1 MQNIFLP
8 EKQMIMIPF
17 NCNLMRHNLF
27 FKVIYTR
34 CVLRKLAQPN
44 PSAFLWEKKKNLKLA
59 GDCFHSY
66 KLYLFVVVEVGGI
79 KGNLQCSHIYYNIP
93 LKVTQ
98 RTKIAFII

>member
-34 CVLRKLAQPN
+34 CVLSKLAQPN
-44 PSAFLWEKKKNLKLA
+44 PSALLWEKTQTSQRL
-59 GDCFHSY
+59 FSS
-66 KLYLFVVVEVGGI
+66 LFVADEVTGI
-79 KGNLQCSHIYYNIP
+79 KDNLWCSYTYYNIY
-93 LKVTQ
+93 L
-98 RTKIAFII
+98 